1 MGLAR
6 EHVYREDDG
15 QKPVTT
21 MEMMLLVMVS
31 SWGTAVVRVS
41 TTPLRAPLIRSLK
54 VERFRFSRWRE
65 EKRERATPG
74 H

>member
-1 MGLAR
+1 
-6 EHVYREDDG
+6 
-15 QKPVTT
+15 

-54 VERFRFSRWRE
+54 VERFRFPDEGGE
-65 EKRERATPG
+65 EGESHSWFEPFCTLSM
-74 H
+74 